1 MTSPRSLTH
10 IFSTAHG
17 SLWMTRSSSCRCFT
31 FTAFVFS
38 MFPSI
43 GMVQGLRQL
52 SGDELEF
59 TLAFDGSNVGHPA
72 HTLFQLQQ
80 GVGTADT
87 FLRVAFV

>member
-1 MTSPRSLTH
+1 MISPRSLTH

-43 GMVQGLRQL
+43 GIVQELCQL
-52 SGDELEF
+52 PGNELEF
-59 TLAFDGSNVGHPA
+59 TLAFDGSYVGYPA
-72 HTLFQLQQ
+72 HTLFQLE
-80 GVGTADT
+80 
-87 FLRVAFV
+87 